1 MSLHLRGKGEK
12 RRGIGGKTG
21 SQQMCKEHLKV
32 ENNAKGKQDRNSKLR
47 HLNTLEIT
55 RNQLQ
60 ILDYKQKLP
69 NPQEKVHAEVW
80 VGV

>member
-1 MSLHLRGKGEK
+1 
-12 RRGIGGKTG
+12 
-21 SQQMCKEHLKV
+21 MCKEHLKV

-47 HLNTLEIT
+47 YLNTLEIT

-80 VGV
+80 VGVWYICASLSLIFCSGRKRT